1 MIVPGCPT
9 QLGARIVDD
18 GVNFAV
24 YSGAADTVELC
35 LFDAD
40 DTERRL
46 ALPANDSGVWH
57 GFVPECGVGQRYG
70 FRVHGTFD
78 PNRGLRANPAKLLMD
93 PYARALDGA
102 FRWAPAVFDHRV
114 AEGEVIPDTTDSAV
128 FVPKSVVTGSVA
140 GTPTKRAATPW
151 KDTVL
156 YEANVRGYTMRFP
169 DLPEQDRGRFAGL
182 TNAKVLEYLRSLGIT
197 SIELMPVFE
206 FIDEQF
212 LAERELRNFWG
223 YNTIAFFTPAARYAT
238 SNARDEFV
246 SMVNAIHDAG
256 LEVILDVVY
265 NHTGESGSDGPTLSL
280 RGLDNLNYYRTDPGD
295 PGLYVNDTGTGN
307 TLNIDSAPAQRL
319 VLDSL
324 RYWFNDM
331 GVDGFRFDLAPVLGR
346 TAAGFDADHPFLRQ
360 LAEDHS
366 LKGCKLI
373 AEPWD
378 PGPGGYQLGQFPGT
392 WSEWNDRYRDSA
404 RRFWR
409 GDLDEAAEFAMRLHG
424 SADLFENT
432 GRGPRATINF
442 VTAHDGFTLADLVS
456 YRERHNEANG
466 EDNLDGHAH
475 NFSDNYGV
483 EGPTEDDAIN
493 ALRRQQRL
501 NFLGTLLLSQG
512 TPMLLAGDEI
522 GNSQAGNNNGYAQD
536 NEIGWIDW
544 QGLDDDPEFL
554 SAVRSLIRLRSE
566 IPQLR
571 QPSFLHERLQWLN
584 ASGSAMSDDGW
595 HSLEAFCLIMR
606 GATGDDEFDWPSTV
620 LMFNRGAEAVRF
632 TLPEPEQGQWAIRF
646 VSAAREFRPLAGGR
660 FDVAAHS
667 MACMTVDRRQTPRE
681 WLAPGA

>member
-1 MIVPGCPT
+1 MPGWRSSWT
-9 QLGARIVDD
+9 S
-18 GVNFAV
+18 F
-24 YSGAADTVELC
+24 T
-35 LFDAD
+35 
-40 DTERRL
+40 TT
-46 ALPANDSGVWH
+46 
-57 GFVPECGVGQRYG
+57 PE
-70 FRVHGTFD
+70 
-78 PNRGLRANPAKLLMD
+78 NPARTVQRSR
-93 PYARALDGA
+93 YAVWITSATT
-102 FRWAPAVFDHRV
+102 AP
-114 AEGEVIPDTTDSAV
+114 IPD
-128 FVPKSVVTGSVA
+128 
-140 GTPTKRAATPW
+140 
-151 KDTVL
+151 
-156 YEANVRGYTMRFP
+156 
-169 DLPEQDRGRFAGL
+169 
-182 TNAKVLEYLRSLGIT
+182 
-197 SIELMPVFE
+197 
-206 FIDEQF
+206 
-212 LAERELRNFWG
+212 
-223 YNTIAFFTPAARYAT
+223 
-238 SNARDEFV
+238 
-246 SMVNAIHDAG
+246 
-256 LEVILDVVY
+256 
-265 NHTGESGSDGPTLSL
+265 
-280 RGLDNLNYYRTDPGD
+280 DPGV
-295 PGLYVNDTGTGN
+295 YVNDTGTGN

-324 RYWFNDM
+324 RYWFNDL

-346 TAAGFDADHPFLRQ
+346 TASGFDADHPFLRQ
-360 LAEDHS
+360 LAEDRS
-366 LKGCKLI
+366 LSGCKLI

-424 SADLFENT
+424 SADLFEHT
-432 GRGPRATINF
+432 GRGPRATVNF

-536 NEIGWIDW
+536 NGIGWIDW

-584 ASGSAMSDDGW
+584 ASGSAMSDDDW
-595 HSLEAFCLIMR
+595 HSVEAFSLVMR

-632 TLPEPEQGQWAIRF
+632 TLPEPEHGQWAIRF

-660 FDVAAHS
+660 FEVAAHS
-667 MACMTVDRRQTPRE
+667 MVCMTVDRRQTPRE